1 MNVRRFINSP
11 VSSNSYLVSNEG
23 FKECVIVDPG
33 SKDVT
38 ELISF
43 LDENELRLIGIIL
56 THEHFDHVWGA
67 NVLRGRYNAQI
78 ACSKRCLQK
87 ISIPQNYFNLLY
99 YNDSSSFQID
109 SVDIITDYT
118 SHVNWV
124 GLNFNFINTPGHSSS
139 SICISVNN
147 ALFTGDTVM
156 KGFQPILKKRHEASI
171 EELRNSVNL
180 IFCLFPLDTTVYP
193 GHGDS
198 FLLGEVEEFYKSV

>member
-1 MNVRRFINSP
+1 MNVRRFINFP

-23 FKECVIVDPG
+23 FKECVIIDPG

-109 SVDIITDYT
+109 SVDITVKTKITGIGIGILCTIIYF
-118 SHVNWV
+118 
-124 GLNFNFINTPGHSSS
+124 L
-139 SICISVNN
+139 
-147 ALFTGDTVM
+147 LFLTV
-156 KGFQPILKKRHEASI
+156 
-171 EELRNSVNL
+171 
-180 IFCLFPLDTTVYP
+180 FCLI
-193 GHGDS
+193 
-198 FLLGEVEEFYKSV
+198 